1 MDDGR
6 PLLFLLVVMVAG
18 WKWISIPPSFPF
30 LGQERRKI
38 CFGYADWICEF
49 EMGFEGEGSRKIE
62 TSRLEFS
69 DN

>member
-30 LGQERRKI
+30 LGQEKEKNMLWI
-38 CFGYADWICEF
+38 CRSCEF

-69 DN
+69 D